1 MKIYHV
7 NLSKE
12 EKDKINK
19 EFRER
24 IFEEKISMERVKE
37 EINEII
43 ENKSPKKYTK
53 EEIEKRKEE
62 LEEEEIKKRLN
73 LNYYRRKDY
82 LNLTSFEDDEK
93 SKHIYTLTVTEYY
106 NKARSLEN
114 KKSTER
120 AIIVYEKIINE
131 YKYGGE
137 NPYQRLR
144 HYYNKQKRFDD
155 VIRICDLQMENIGNI
170 GYLNGKNLMIK
181 KEDISEDN
189 FNLKAIK
196 NIKKEAEIKLKAI
209 EEEKVKNK
217 EKTIKEAK
225 YKDNAEIKLIRE
237 EREKEKAKLIKE
249 RNHEL
254 NEVRN
259 RYAGEYRA
267 IELERSQMKNNVD
280 SIKIPKYDSEI
291 SSRKI
296 NEYTI
301 QIPKRVRTNTAF
313 KSALLAGL
321 TGVWAYEEREETKW
335 FLDKMTLYEDG
346 IKINKKIS
354 FGDITENSYDEKNGL
369 YYFLI
374 RTHADEIIFNTTN
387 KQVLNDLNDAIG
399 NYHLKIRNRII
410 NERNEEIYKKERSL
424 SNKNLN
430 RLNSREKDTKKRQK
444 MEEDTIYK
452 NYREKLHDVNR
463 KYEKMRKEKL
473 EELIE
478 EDELK
483 DKKEIESK
491 QKEIEERNEI
501 IRKDENEIKY
511 QNYMTSQGIN
521 IPSYSTPYDFED
533 EEGLEVEKTTEKES
547 EEIIQREEK
556 EQDKKDL
563 NIKEYEH
570 SSDSDEEY
578 ERLKEIYA
586 EKIKETK
593 EVKVEGAKDKD
604 LNETENMHITS
615 SDNLVLK
622 PFKESLDIE
631 ENVKAMQK
639 YDETVLSYNDEG
651 KMLEKNDQIEEAI
664 IIYEKL
670 VNEYKFGGNFPY
682 DRLNA
687 IYYKQNNPKEI
698 IRICN
703 LAIENLGHVGYLR
716 GKELMINPEVTSA
729 GTKEK
734 VKKFKDRKKRE
745 EKKLKKS
752 EQKEKEKEKQAQDQ
766 EIIEKCAND
775 LELAQRLE
783 EEDKIDEAMK
793 LYETVTKAKYPEKL
807 PYTRLCILYRKKKN
821 YKKELTTCNKAIR
834 NLSNKKQKE
843 WFKER
848 KIKVQEKI
856 DN

>member
-196 NIKKEAEIKLKAI
+196 NIQKEAEIKLKAI

-267 IELERSQMKNNVD
+267 ML
-280 SIKIPKYDSEI
+280 IP
-291 SSRKI
+291 
-296 NEYTI
+296 
-301 QIPKRVRTNTAF
+301 
-313 KSALLAGL
+313 L
-321 TGVWAYEEREETKW
+321 
-335 FLDKMTLYEDG
+335 
-346 IKINKKIS
+346 
-354 FGDITENSYDEKNGL
+354 
-369 YYFLI
+369 
-374 RTHADEIIFNTTN
+374 
-387 KQVLNDLNDAIG
+387 
-399 NYHLKIRNRII
+399 
-410 NERNEEIYKKERSL
+410 
-424 SNKNLN
+424 
-430 RLNSREKDTKKRQK
+430 
-444 MEEDTIYK
+444 
-452 NYREKLHDVNR
+452 
-463 KYEKMRKEKL
+463 
-473 EELIE
+473 
-478 EDELK
+478 
-483 DKKEIESK
+483 
-491 QKEIEERNEI
+491 
-501 IRKDENEIKY
+501 KY
-511 QNYMTSQGIN
+511 QNTIQKSQ
-521 IPSYSTPYDFED
+521 
-533 EEGLEVEKTTEKES
+533 VEKLMNTPS
-547 EEIIQREEK
+547 RF
-556 EQDKKDL
+556 
-563 NIKEYEH
+563 
-570 SSDSDEEY
+570 
-578 ERLKEIYA
+578 
-586 EKIKETK
+586 
-593 EVKVEGAKDKD
+593 
-604 LNETENMHITS
+604 LNE
-615 SDNLVLK
+615 
-622 PFKESLDIE
+622 
-631 ENVKAMQK
+631 
-639 YDETVLSYNDEG
+639 
-651 KMLEKNDQIEEAI
+651 
-664 IIYEKL
+664 
-670 VNEYKFGGNFPY
+670 
-682 DRLNA
+682 
-687 IYYKQNNPKEI
+687 
-698 IRICN
+698 
-703 LAIENLGHVGYLR
+703 
-716 GKELMINPEVTSA
+716 
-729 GTKEK
+729 
-734 VKKFKDRKKRE
+734 
-745 EKKLKKS
+745 
-752 EQKEKEKEKQAQDQ
+752 
-766 EIIEKCAND
+766 
-775 LELAQRLE
+775 
-783 EEDKIDEAMK
+783 
-793 LYETVTKAKYPEKL
+793 
-807 PYTRLCILYRKKKN
+807 
-821 YKKELTTCNKAIR
+821 
-834 NLSNKKQKE
+834 
-843 WFKER
+843 
-848 KIKVQEKI
+848 
-856 DN
+856 

>member
-1 MKIYHV
+1 M
-7 NLSKE
+7 
-12 EKDKINK
+12 
-19 EFRER
+19 
-24 IFEEKISMERVKE
+24 
-37 EINEII
+37 
-43 ENKSPKKYTK
+43 
-53 EEIEKRKEE
+53 
-62 LEEEEIKKRLN
+62 
-73 LNYYRRKDY
+73 
-82 LNLTSFEDDEK
+82 
-93 SKHIYTLTVTEYY
+93 
-106 NKARSLEN
+106 
-114 KKSTER
+114 
-120 AIIVYEKIINE
+120 
-131 YKYGGE
+131 
-137 NPYQRLR
+137 
-144 HYYNKQKRFDD
+144 
-155 VIRICDLQMENIGNI
+155 
-170 GYLNGKNLMIK
+170 
-181 KEDISEDN
+181 
-189 FNLKAIK
+189 
-196 NIKKEAEIKLKAI
+196 
-209 EEEKVKNK
+209 
-217 EKTIKEAK
+217 
-225 YKDNAEIKLIRE
+225 IRE

-346 IKINKKIS
+346 IKINKNIS

-430 RLNSREKDTKKRQK
+430 HLNSREKDTKKRQK
-444 MEEDTIYK
+444 MEEDAIYK
-452 NYREKLHDVNR
+452 NYTEKLHDVNR

-478 EDELK
+478 EDEIK
-483 DKKEIESK
+483 EKKEL
-491 QKEIEERNEI
+491 EI
-501 IRKDENEIKY
+501 IPEDTEKTKKINEKVNENEY
-511 QNYMTSQGIN
+511 QNFMTSQGMN
-521 IPSYSTPYDFED
+521 IPAYSTPYDFDD
-533 EEGLEVEKTTEKES
+533 EEDSESTRKGLKDEDNYHNPDDLDKKSNSNFLTERDNIILIPYDESIISNDIGYMINYQQKMLGYQDAAESFEKRGLVNEAIVLYEKIVEEYKYGSVFPHNRLISIYKKQNRFGDIIRICNLAIENMGHEGYLNGKILMIDPKATFFMEDVVNQFKKRKKQAQNKLIKQKEQEKKEKQS
-547 EEIIQREEK
+547 QEEK
-556 EQDKKDL
+556 DFKVHE
-563 NIKEYEH
+563 EEH
-570 SSDSDEEY
+570 SLNMDEEY
-578 ERLKEIYA
+578 KELKEIYE
-586 EKIKETK
+586 EKIKEGKQKQTDEEAK
-593 EVKVEGAKDKD
+593 ELSIDKNKDEI
-604 LNETENMHITS
+604 LNETKNMHITS

-631 ENVKAMQK
+631 ENIKAIQK

-783 EEDKIDEAMK
+783 EEDKIDEAIK

-807 PYTRLCILYRKKKN
+807 PYNRLCILYRKKKN
-821 YKKELTTCNKAIR
+821 FKKELTTCNKAIR
-834 NLSNKKQKE
+834 NLSNKKPKE

-856 DN
+856 DK